1 MRAIL
6 TVLLCVITI
15 ASVNGC
21 GSMNSAKGDVSVCD
35 QSFATKVDNPQIRQF
50 NGILEVIS
58 DEASAEKAVNSF
70 VSYVQTRL
78 IRPETSIQSAGTIKS
93 TDAIKEMAR
102 QETIARNVGKN
113 NILSETVTNTK
124 PLLDIGTVTDSINEL
139 GSSEGVRVDDETVIK
154 IRNVVDI
161 SMPNINPNKT
171 AGMTPLEAA
180 VIGYAIV
187 SGDDGTAS
195 VESIS
200 LPEEKLYAFIEM
212 ITK

>member
-1 MRAIL
+1 
-6 TVLLCVITI
+6 
-15 ASVNGC
+15 
-21 GSMNSAKGDVSVCD
+21 
-35 QSFATKVDNPQIRQF
+35 
-50 NGILEVIS
+50 
-58 DEASAEKAVNSF
+58 
-70 VSYVQTRL
+70 
-78 IRPETSIQSAGTIKS
+78 
-93 TDAIKEMAR
+93 
-102 QETIARNVGKN
+102 
-113 NILSETVTNTK
+113 
-124 PLLDIGTVTDSINEL
+124 LLDIGTVTDSINEL

-154 IRNVVDI
+154 VRNVVDV

-195 VESIS
+195 AESVS